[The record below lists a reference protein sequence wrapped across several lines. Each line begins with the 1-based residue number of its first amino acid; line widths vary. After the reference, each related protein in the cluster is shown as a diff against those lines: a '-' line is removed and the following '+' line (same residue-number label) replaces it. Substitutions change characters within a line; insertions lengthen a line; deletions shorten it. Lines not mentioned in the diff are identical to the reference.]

1 VKKNER
7 NLASYLRSL
16 GQVSNL
22 GDCFWMGGRLAT
34 NLQEVS
40 DDPAVLEDG
49 RFWAVVIT
57 FEGAMVFARFE
68 NVVESSFPENSWDGF
83 TTSWSSS
90 VTRDGYI
97 EYVDEIRSL
106 IASGTVYQVNACYEL
121 VNRSA
126 DSDSNLAGIFTRLLK
141 GNPAPFA
148 QYLKI
153 PSLEIASASP
163 ERFLSRRGSSI
174 LTSPIKGTIRGE
186 STSFGEKD
194 KAENLMIVDLMRNDL
209 GKICSDGSVE
219 VSELFRTE
227 VHPGLTH
234 LVSDVQGNL
243 RAGVTW
249 LEIFDA
255 LTPAGSVSGAP
266 KTSALKIISEHEN
279 APRGVYCGA
288 IGWIEGERA
297 ELAVGIRTFW
307 KGADSLVRFGT
318 GAGITWG
325 SDPVNEWEE
334 TQLKA
339 ENLIALAGGEIK

>member
-1 VKKNER
+1 
-7 NLASYLRSL
+7 
-16 GQVSNL
+16 
-22 GDCFWMGGRLAT
+22 MGGRLAT
-34 NLQEVS
+34 NLQEIS
-40 DDPAVLEDG
+40 DDPSVLDDG

-57 FEGAMVFARFE
+57 FEGVMTFARFE
-68 NVVESSFPENSWDGF
+68 NVIESTFPTSDWDGLS
-83 TTSWSSS
+83 TGWSSS
-90 VTRDGYI
+90 VSQDGYI
-97 EYVDEIRSL
+97 NYVEDIRSL
-106 IASGTVYQVNACYEL
+106 IARGAVYQVNACYEM
-121 VNRSA
+121 VNNS
-126 DSDSNLAGIFTRLLK
+126 SDRKNDLSGLFTRLLQ

-153 PSLEIASASP
+153 PNLEIASASP
-163 ERFLSRRGSSI
+163 ERFLSRGGRSI

-209 GKICSDGSVE
+209 GKICADGSVE

-234 LVSDVQGNL
+234 LVSDVQGIL
-243 RAGVTW
+243 REGVQW
-249 LEIFDA
+249 REIFDA

-266 KTSALKIISEHEN
+266 KSSALKAISGNES

-288 IGWIEGERA
+288 IGWIEGDRA

-307 KGADSLVRFGT
+307 KGSDSVIRFGT

-325 SDPVNEWEE
+325 SDPLSEWEE

-339 ENLIALAGGEIK
+339 EKLIAIAGGEIL

>member
-1 VKKNER
+1 
-7 NLASYLRSL
+7 
-16 GQVSNL
+16 
-22 GDCFWMGGRLAT
+22 MGGRLAT
-34 NLQEVS
+34 NLQEMS
-40 DDPAVLEDG
+40 DDPEVLDDG

-57 FEGAMVFARFE
+57 FEGAKTFARFE
-68 NVVESSFPENSWDGF
+68 NVIEAPFPETLGKGF
-83 TTSWSSS
+83 TTTWKSSS
-90 VTRDGYI
+90 TKSGYI

-106 IASGTVYQVNACYEL
+106 ISNGTVYQVNACYEL
-121 VNRSA
+121 VNSSSEPDSSLA
-126 DSDSNLAGIFTRLLK
+126 DIFTRLLK

-153 PSLEIASASP
+153 PNLEIASASP
-163 ERFLSRRGSSI
+163 ERFLSRRGDFI

-186 STSFGEKD
+186 NTSFGEKD

-209 GKICSDGSVE
+209 GKICADGSVE

-234 LVSDVQGNL
+234 LVSDVRGNL
-243 RAGVTW
+243 RAGVKW
-249 LEIFDA
+249 REIFDA

-266 KTSALKIISEHEN
+266 KSSALKIISENES

-288 IGWIEGERA
+288 IGWIEGDRA

-307 KGADSLVRFGT
+307 KGEDSLVRFGT

-325 SDPVNEWEE
+325 SDPVSEWEE

-339 ENLIALAGGEIK
+339 EKLIALAGGEVK

>member
-1 VKKNER
+1 
-7 NLASYLRSL
+7 
-16 GQVSNL
+16 
-22 GDCFWMGGRLAT
+22 MGGRLAT
-34 NLQEVS
+34 NLQEIS
-40 DDPAVLEDG
+40 NDPAVLDDG

-57 FEGAMVFARFE
+57 FEGTKTFARFE
-68 NVVESSFPENSWDGF
+68 NVVEAPFPETTGKGF
-83 TTSWSSS
+83 TTSWKASSTS
-90 VTRDGYI
+90 NGYT

-106 IASGTVYQVNACYEL
+106 IANGTVYQVNACYEL
-121 VNRSA
+121 VNISA
-126 DSDSNLAGIFTRLLK
+126 DPDSNLAGIFTRLLQ

-153 PSLEIASASP
+153 PKLEIASASP
-163 ERFLSRRGSSI
+163 ERFLSRKGDSI

-186 STSFGEKD
+186 DTSFGEKD

-234 LVSDVQGNL
+234 LVSDVRGTL
-243 RAGVTW
+243 RAGVKW
-249 LEIFDA
+249 REIFDA

-266 KTSALKIISEHEN
+266 KSSALRIISEHES
-279 APRGVYCGA
+279 APRGVYCGV

-325 SDPVNEWEE
+325 SDPVSEWEE

-339 ENLIALAGGEIK
+339 EKLIAIAGGEIT